1 MLEVDVGAEEV
12 NGFLTGILGGILGLV
27 VDGLDVVV
35 DVLVLDELA
44 TGESES
50 SRAGSLSFFDWACC
64 CCCSLNLARSFMAS
78 IRCL

>member
-12 NGFLTGILGGILGLV
+12 NGFLIGILGGILGLV

-44 TGESES
+44 TGTGESES
-50 SRAGSLSFFDWACC
+50 SRAVISLVR
-64 CCCSLNLARSFMAS
+64 SLW
-78 IRCL
+78 

>member
-44 TGESES
+44 TGTGESES
-50 SRAGSLSFFDWACC
+50 SRAVISLVR
-64 CCCSLNLARSFMAS
+64 SLW
-78 IRCL
+78 

>member
-12 NGFLTGILGGILGLV
+12 NGFLTGTLGGILGLV

-44 TGESES
+44 TGTGESES
-50 SRAGSLSFFDWACC
+50 SRAVISLVR
-64 CCCSLNLARSFMAS
+64 SLW
-78 IRCL
+78 

>member
-1 MLEVDVGAEEV
+1 MSSARGASVVLEVDVGAEEV

-44 TGESES
+44 TGTGESES
-50 SRAGSLSFFDWACC
+50 SRAVISLVR
-64 CCCSLNLARSFMAS
+64 SLW
-78 IRCL
+78 